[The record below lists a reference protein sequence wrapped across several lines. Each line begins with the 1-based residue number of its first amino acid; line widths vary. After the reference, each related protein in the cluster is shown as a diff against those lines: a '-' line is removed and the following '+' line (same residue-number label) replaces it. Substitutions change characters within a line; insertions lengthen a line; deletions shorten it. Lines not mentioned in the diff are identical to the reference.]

1 MDRAGV
7 GAQPAL
13 YCRGEY
19 RKTVLPWGWERAR
32 WGGRRWD
39 GDSGNLDLGMMSGE
53 PGHWVAA
60 EEGLGQSRRE
70 QGE

>member
-1 MDRAGV
+1 MDGAGV

-13 YCRGEY
+13 HCRGEY
-19 RKTVLPWGWERAR
+19 RKTMLPGV
-32 WGGRRWD
+32 GGSGGGGRWD